1 MTTGGKTGA
10 KIAEWIAEKIA
21 VKTGR
26 PIGGKIAGRMR
37 AVNSEDSIEPIRWP
51 VSMASKGEIMP
62 EWSKW
67 IDRTDRNGWTVLIAR
82 NDRTDQIDQTGQI
95 DWTDQTDQIDRR
107 DQTDRT
113 IPDTTSSHFHEG
125 SLRNSG
131 VARDKRE
138 KGDWRDV

>member
-1 MTTGGKTGA
+1 
-10 KIAEWIAEKIA
+10 
-21 VKTGR
+21 
-26 PIGGKIAGRMR
+26 
-37 AVNSEDSIEPIRWP
+37 
-51 VSMASKGEIMP
+51 MASKGEIIP

-82 NDRTDQIDQTGQI
+82 NDRTDQID
-95 DWTDQTDQIDRR
+95 RR

-113 IPDTTSSHFHEG
+113 ILDTTSPHFHEG

-138 KGDWRDV
+138 ERDRRGV